1 MGLFSKKDK
10 KTDNNSSGSNLLKIT
25 VLNNGNEYTFNL
37 EGRLDTNT
45 SPELEAKINE
55 VVDNAN
61 KLIIDLESLVYI
73 SSAGLRVLLGA
84 VQQMEGKGE
93 MVVRNLS
100 QAVREVFDL
109 TGFSRLFT
117 IE

>member
-1 MGLFSKKDK
+1 MGLFGNKNKNKDA
-10 KTDNNSSGSNLLKIT
+10 NPSGAGLLKIT
-25 VLNNGNEYTFNL
+25 SSNNGGEYVFCV

-45 SPELEAKINE
+45 SPELEARINE
-55 VVDNAN
+55 VVDSAT
-61 KLIIDLESLVYI
+61 KLIVDLGGLVYI

-84 VQQMEGKGE
+84 VQQMEGKGG
-93 MVVRNLS
+93 MIVRGPS